1 MTQRPPPHLAVRAV
15 RDEPLEVAFKVAFDQ
30 RMAELARERG
40 FGRLRSSVVELSVGR
55 VPQLRERLAALGFDD
70 VRLYAVPYVPPETG
84 ERHLA
89 LVACRPDAPARG
101 VFMMRRAHRWAPR
114 PYLER
119 VLARLDPEGRFLRH
133 EGP

>member
-1 MTQRPPPHLAVRAV
+1 MKQRPPPHLAVRAV
-15 RDEPLEVAFKVAFDQ
+15 RGEPLELAFKTAFDQ

-40 FGRLRSSVVELSVGR
+40 FGRLRSSVVELPVDRIPRLS
-55 VPQLRERLAALGFDD
+55 ERLAALGFDD

-89 LVACRPDAPARG
+89 LAAYRPATPDEG
-101 VFMMRRAHRWAPR
+101 VFMMRRGRRWAPR

-119 VLARLDPEGRFLRH
+119 VLMRLDPEGRFLRY